1 MYDFVN
7 CICQASTS
15 SSQKWP
21 QCRVHLETAR
31 QVVWGWGVGVR
42 KVGRVQLGSAAAA
55 AWARAQRTGAV
66 CGCGQCR
73 PTYKVQLA
81 LGGGGEGE
89 GVLWSAEGGCTL
101 HNALARLLWSRCRAR
116 LQEEGRE
123 ALCSTDPILCTCWT
137 FPQQSS
143 VQLPWKFP
151 KTTYIFPPLQ
161 GFIKPLSAL
170 QHQEKK
176 IHPFGRWQGP
186 QCFDL

>member
-1 MYDFVN
+1 MTLLIASVRPAHHPHKSGLSAE
-7 CICQASTS
+7 CIW
-15 SSQKWP
+15 K
-21 QCRVHLETAR
+21 R

-81 LGGGGEGE
+81 LGGGGEG
-89 GVLWSAEGGCTL
+89 VLWSAEGGCTL
-101 HNALARLLWSRCRAR
+101 HNAFARLLWSRCTAR

>member
-1 MYDFVN
+1 MTWLIASVRPAHHPHKSGLSAE
-7 CICQASTS
+7 CIWKQHVKLLRSGGAKSWAGSIRQRSSSGMSASTEDRS
-15 SSQKWP
+15 CVWLWP
-21 QCRVHLETAR
+21 MQANLQSATCP
-31 QVVWGWGVGVR
+31 
-42 KVGRVQLGSAAAA
+42 GR
-55 AWARAQRTGAV
+55 RRR
-66 CGCGQCR
+66 GC
-73 PTYKVQLA
+73 
-81 LGGGGEGE
+81 
-89 GVLWSAEGGCTL
+89 SAEGGCTL
-101 HNALARLLWSRCRAR
+101 HNALARLLWSRCTAR
-116 LQEEGRE
+116 LLEEGRE

>member
-101 HNALARLLWSRCRAR
+101 HLLDYCGADAEPGCLRRAR
-116 LQEEGRE
+116 RDQHHVNK
-123 ALCSTDPILCTCWT
+123 
-137 FPQQSS
+137 PQAKKM
-143 VQLPWKFP
+143 LETPP
-151 KTTYIFPPLQ
+151 KSWEPLTYLTQWVYIPKRF
-161 GFIKPLSAL
+161 LSRIP
-170 QHQEKK
+170 Q
-176 IHPFGRWQGP
+176 PF
-186 QCFDL
+186 L